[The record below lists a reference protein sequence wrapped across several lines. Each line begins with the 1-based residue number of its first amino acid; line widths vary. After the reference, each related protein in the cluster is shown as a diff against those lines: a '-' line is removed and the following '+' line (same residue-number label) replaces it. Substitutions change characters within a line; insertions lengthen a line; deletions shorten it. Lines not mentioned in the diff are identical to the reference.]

1 MLLGRPPHRSQGL
14 SEVLCELLLDQ
25 GEQSESRAAVPLFSL
40 QAQKNVLRQVKI
52 TGKVCLASRLFPEQ
66 CATGLKSE
74 LLFLRLSL
82 EV

>member
-1 MLLGRPPHRSQGL
+1 MKSRVNYSLIKWSG
-14 SEVLCELLLDQ
+14 VKAEL
-25 GEQSESRAAVPLFSL
+25 PFHCSL

-52 TGKVCLASRLFPEQ
+52 TGEVCLASRLFPEQ